1 MGNSR
6 AMSPYHLAL
15 ISAVLLGSASGGLFE
30 PPATADGLDAGAIS
44 APTFPQQFSGTIET
58 VGLLL
63 DKNIEYPPRVKR
75 YEIHYD
81 HPNKMAKVAVTAGE
95 EWDEYILRYDQ
106 DMEHHIEMEGKERKC
121 YVSELKVKMPL
132 PEKMK
137 YPRYQGTKQVKGIP
151 CHHWVDGK
159 GDSKVDYFETVA
171 ERRPLQ
177 LLTPA
182 MSYDFIKYTAGP
194 PNPAVF
200 NIDSRKCEEQVGG
213 FPYVHVW
220 HYFIRM

>member
-58 VGLLL
+58 VALLL

-132 PEKMK
+132 PEKLK
-137 YPRYQGTKQVKGIP
+137 YPRYQGTKTVRGSL

-159 GDSKVDYFETVA
+159 GDSKVDYYETVA

-182 MSYDFIKYTAGP
+182 MSYDFIQCQAGAP
-194 PNPAVF
+194 DPAVF
-200 NIDSRKCEEQVGG
+200 EIDSRQCEEQVGG
-213 FPYVHVW
+213 FPYV
-220 HYFIRM
+220 